1 MILEN
6 IFSAQFVYSILRM
19 ATPLVLSAMAA
30 LITKKAGVMCIA
42 FEGMMLFGALGGV
55 IGSAFTQNVFAG
67 VLTGILFGVAVA
79 FIFAYFVLVLHANT
93 VLTGLA
99 LNTLGSGGT
108 VFILYVICGDKGT
121 STSLNSLVLPSVN
134 IPLVEQIPVLGPI
147 LSGHNVMTYLAFL
160 AVIVTYLFINKT
172 SMGLRIRSVGENPQA
187 AESVGIKVV
196 RTRFTARCRAP
207 LGNWVS
213 SMTVCWASRREEA
226 SAVVTTTARSAAQVA
241 SRKPLPR
248 PAGASRRQ

>member
-67 VLTGILFGVAVA
+67 VLTGILFGAAVA

-147 LSGHNVMTYLAFL
+147 LSDR
-160 AVIVTYLFINKT
+160 K
-172 SMGLRIRSVGENPQA
+172 SV
-187 AESVGIKVV
+187 V
-196 RTRFTARCRAP
+196 
-207 LGNWVS
+207 
-213 SMTVCWASRREEA
+213 
-226 SAVVTTTARSAAQVA
+226 
-241 SRKPLPR
+241 
-248 PAGASRRQ
+248 